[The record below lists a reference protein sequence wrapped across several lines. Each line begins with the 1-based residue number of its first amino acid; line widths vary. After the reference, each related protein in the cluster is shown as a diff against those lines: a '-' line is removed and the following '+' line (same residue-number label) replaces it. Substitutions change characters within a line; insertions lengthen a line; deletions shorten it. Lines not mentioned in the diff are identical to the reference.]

1 MNRTTGTD
9 LAQQGQSLH
18 NGDSPHCAN
27 GKKALS
33 SQHMSKGRTSWAW
46 VPTLYFAEG
55 LPYVLIVTVS
65 AIMFKQLGT
74 SNADVALY
82 TSWLYLPWVIKP
94 IWSPFV
100 DLAKTK
106 RWWLLL
112 TQLIL
117 GAGLAGIALT
127 LHAGNFFKWSLAIMW
142 LLAFSSA
149 THDISIDGF
158 YLLGLDEGEQSL
170 FVGIRNT
177 AYRIAMIAGQGGLL
191 ILVGYFQNRFGD
203 VTNAWSLGFL
213 IAGGL
218 MILLFLYH
226 SSILPHPVA
235 DCTIAVSGKNILKEF
250 GRTFVSYFSKPD
262 ILTAVLFILLFR
274 FPEAQIGKIAPLFLV
289 DSIENGGLGLT
300 TAQIGFA
307 QGTLGVIGL
316 LLGGILGGITLSR
329 HGLKKC
335 IWWMVGAISLPDLVY
350 VYLSWMPT
358 QNIAVVSSCIF
369 IEQLGYG
376 FGFTAF
382 TLFLMYVARGEH
394 QTSHYAI
401 STGIMAL
408 GMMLP
413 GMISGRL
420 QEMMGYRWFFVW
432 IIACCAI
439 TCLVSALIKYEP
451 EFGKKQ

>member
-1 MNRTTGTD
+1 
-9 LAQQGQSLH
+9 
-18 NGDSPHCAN
+18 
-27 GKKALS
+27 
-33 SQHMSKGRTSWAW
+33 MSKGRTSWAW

-55 LPYVLIVTVS
+55 LPYVLVVTVS
-65 AIMFKQLGT
+65 VIMFSKMGV

-82 TSWLYLPWVIKP
+82 TSWLYFPWVIKP
-94 IWSPFV
+94 VWSPFV
-100 DLAKTK
+100 DLVKTK

-112 TQLIL
+112 TQFIL
-117 GAGLAGIALT
+117 GAGMAGIAFT
-127 LHAGNFFKWSLAIMW
+127 LNTTDFFRWTLAIMW

-158 YLLGLDEGEQSL
+158 YMLGLDEGEQSL

-191 ILVGYFQNRFGD
+191 MLVGFFEKKFA
-203 VTNAWSLGFL
+203 TPHAWSLGFL

-218 MILLFLYH
+218 MILLWLYH
-226 SSILPHPVA
+226 SSILPHPVS
-235 DCTIAVSGKNILKEF
+235 DCTTQMSGKNIMKEF
-250 GRTFVSYFSKPD
+250 GRTFISYFKKPD
-262 ILTAVLFILLFR
+262 IITALLFILLFR
-274 FPEAQIGKIAPLFLV
+274 FPEAQLGKVSQLFLIDTV
-289 DSIENGGLGLT
+289 ENGGLGLT
-300 TAQIGFA
+300 TGQVGFA

-335 IWWMVGAISLPDLVY
+335 LWWMVGAISIPDIVY
-350 VYLSWMPT
+350 VFLSWMPT
-358 QNIAVVSSCIF
+358 QNMVIVSSCVF
-369 IEQLGYG
+369 VEQLGYG

-382 TLFLMYVARGEH
+382 TLFLLYMARGEH

-413 GMISGRL
+413 GMISGYL
-420 QEMMGYRWFFVW
+420 QEMMGYRTFFIW
-432 IIACCAI
+432 IMGCCLV

-451 EFGKKQ
+451 DFGKKNR

>member
-1 MNRTTGTD
+1 M
-9 LAQQGQSLH
+9 A
-18 NGDSPHCAN
+18 SPRA
-27 GKKALS
+27 
-33 SQHMSKGRTSWAW
+33 SWAW

-55 LPYVLIVTVS
+55 LPYVLVVTVS
-65 AIMFKQLGT
+65 GIMFRQLGI
-74 SNADVALY
+74 SVADVALY

-94 IWSPFV
+94 FWSPFV
-100 DLAKTK
+100 DLVKTK

-117 GAGLAGIALT
+117 GAGLAGVGLT
-127 LHAGNFFKWSLAIMW
+127 LNTSDFFKWSLAIMW

-158 YLLGLDEGEQSL
+158 YMLGLDEGEQSL

-191 ILVGYFQNRFGD
+191 ILVGLFERLFGST
-203 VTNAWSLGFL
+203 VRAWSLGFM

-218 MILLFLYH
+218 MILLWLYH
-226 SSILPHPVA
+226 SYILPHPVA
-235 DCTIAVSGKNILKEF
+235 DCTTGVSGSNILKEF
-250 GRTFVSYFSKPD
+250 GMTFVSYFKKPY
-262 ILTAVLFILLFR
+262 IIPALLFILLFR
-274 FPEAQIGKIAPLFLV
+274 FPEAQLGKIAPLFLI
-289 DSIENGGLGLT
+289 DSAAEGGLALT
-300 TAQIGFA
+300 TAQVGFA

-329 HGLKKC
+329 FGLKKC
-335 IWWMVGAISLPDLVY
+335 IWYMVAAISVPDLVY

-358 QNIAVVSSCIF
+358 QNMALVSSCIF
-369 IEQLGYG
+369 IEQMGYG
-376 FGFTAF
+376 FGFTAY
-382 TLFLMYVARGEH
+382 TLFLMYFARGEH

-413 GMISGRL
+413 GMISGVL
-420 QEMMGYRWFFVW
+420 QEHMGYRTFFIWV
-432 IIACCAI
+432 IACCAV
-439 TCLVSALIKYEP
+439 TCVVSALIKYEP
-451 EFGKKQ
+451 DFGKKQ

>member
-1 MNRTTGTD
+1 MAST
-9 LAQQGQSLH
+9 
-18 NGDSPHCAN
+18 
-27 GKKALS
+27 K
-33 SQHMSKGRTSWAW
+33 TSWAW

-55 LPYVLIVTVS
+55 LPYVLVVTVS
-65 AIMFKQLGT
+65 TIMFKQLGL
-74 SNADVALY
+74 SNTEVALY

-94 IWSPFV
+94 FWSPFV
-100 DLAKTK
+100 DLVKTK

-117 GAGLAGIALT
+117 GAGLAGVALT
-127 LHAGNFFKWSLAIMW
+127 LNTSGFVRWSLAILW

-191 ILVGYFQNRFGD
+191 LLVDWLKKRFDTIIPPHIDFNTFHTGVWMGYIPAPGKD
-203 VTNAWSLGFL
+203 YAMTYAWSLGFL

-218 MILLFLYH
+218 MILLWLYH
-226 SSILPHPVA
+226 SYILPHPVA
-235 DCTIAVSGKNILKEF
+235 DCTSGTSGSNIIKEF
-250 GRTFVSYFSKPD
+250 GMTFVSFFKKPY
-262 ILTAVLFILLFR
+262 IIPALLFILLFR
-274 FPEAQIGKIAPLFLV
+274 FPEAQLGKISPLFLI
-289 DSIENGGLGLT
+289 DSADAGGLALT
-300 TAQIGFA
+300 TGQVGLA

-316 LLGGILGGITLSR
+316 LLGGILGGLTLSR
-329 HGLKKC
+329 FGLKKC
-335 IWWMVGAISLPDLVY
+335 IWYMVAAISIPDLVY
-350 VYLSWMPT
+350 VYLSWMPS
-358 QNIAVVSSCIF
+358 QNMALVSSCIF

-376 FGFTAF
+376 FGFTAY
-382 TLFLMYVARGEH
+382 TLFLMYFARGEH

-413 GMISGRL
+413 GMISGML
-420 QEMMGYRWFFVW
+420 QEHMGYRTFFIWV
-432 IIACCAI
+432 IACCAV
-439 TCLVSALIKYEP
+439 TCVVSALIKYEP
-451 EFGKKQ
+451 DFGKKQ

>member
-1 MNRTTGTD
+1 M
-9 LAQQGQSLH
+9 A
-18 NGDSPHCAN
+18 SP
-27 GKKALS
+27 KA
-33 SQHMSKGRTSWAW
+33 SWAW

-55 LPYVLIVTVS
+55 LPYVLVVTVS
-65 AIMFKQLGT
+65 GIMFRQLGI
-74 SNADVALY
+74 SVADVALY

-94 IWSPFV
+94 FWSPFV
-100 DLAKTK
+100 DLVKTK

-117 GAGLAGIALT
+117 GAGLAGVGLT
-127 LHAGNFFKWSLAIMW
+127 LNTSDFFKWSLAIMW

-158 YLLGLDEGEQSL
+158 YMLGLDEGEQSL

-191 ILVGYFQNRFGD
+191 ILVGLFEKLFGST
-203 VTNAWSLGFL
+203 VRAWSLGFM

-218 MILLFLYH
+218 MILLWLYH
-226 SSILPHPVA
+226 SYILPHPVA
-235 DCTIAVSGKNILKEF
+235 DCTTGVSGSNILKEF
-250 GRTFVSYFSKPD
+250 GMTFVSYFKKPY
-262 ILTAVLFILLFR
+262 IIPALLFILLFR
-274 FPEAQIGKIAPLFLV
+274 FPEAQLGKIAPLFLI
-289 DSIENGGLGLT
+289 DSAAEGGLALT
-300 TAQIGFA
+300 TAQVGFA

-329 HGLKKC
+329 FGLKKC
-335 IWWMVGAISLPDLVY
+335 IWYMVAAISVPDLVY

-358 QNIAVVSSCIF
+358 QNMALVSSCIF
-369 IEQLGYG
+369 IEQMGYG
-376 FGFTAF
+376 FGFTAY
-382 TLFLMYVARGEH
+382 TLFLMYFARGEH

-413 GMISGRL
+413 GMISGVL
-420 QEMMGYRWFFVW
+420 QEHMGYRTFFIWV
-432 IIACCAI
+432 IACCAV
-439 TCLVSALIKYEP
+439 TCVVSALIKYEP
-451 EFGKKQ
+451 DFGKKQ